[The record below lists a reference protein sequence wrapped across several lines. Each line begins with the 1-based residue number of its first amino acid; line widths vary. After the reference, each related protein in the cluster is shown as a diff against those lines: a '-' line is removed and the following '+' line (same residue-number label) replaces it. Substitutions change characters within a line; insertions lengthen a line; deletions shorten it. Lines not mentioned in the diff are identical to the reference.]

1 VASDIELGPTTTIS
15 FDHSYEMSDI
25 DSDDAQTTVDSQ
37 VALQGW
43 FGPQISLVIDYQ
55 AEDTTVAERGFE
67 RNGLSYDLTVSHQLF
82 DRALDLSI
90 AWGED
95 LRWDDGRPLRRKTQL
110 STSVSL
116 EVVPDLNTSFSWQ
129 RPVRITETG
138 ATGSEH
144 WTWGTQASF
153 DVLGMGVSGTY
164 ELDSSRSLSAT
175 AASFV
180 HKATLGVSTTAFDL
194 GAWTV
199 APTFNLDG
207 GHEKGATALSGRLSV
222 RVGADEWTTRTVA
235 SIDVSGLGTAVER
248 WSEKLTSTASYT
260 GILGLRPS
268 LSYTGARSVTQVEGQ
283 GSKASMTHSVNGR
296 LTWSGADGSSESL
309 AITGRFQDSGS
320 MNMTLDNSYSQDVT
334 SVLAA
339 WIPALRDAGAAGTPA
354 VLLRAD
360 LAGDWRRE
368 SAKDS
373 ANWQV
378 GVSTDVML
386 SSTWS
391 LSLGLAYR
399 GGIRT
404 SVDAFHGLIAEL
416 TVAVDF

>member
-1 VASDIELGPTTTIS
+1 
-15 FDHSYEMSDI
+15 M
-25 DSDDAQTTVDSQ
+25 
-37 VALQGW
+37 
-43 FGPQISLVIDYQ
+43 
-55 AEDTTVAERGFE
+55 
-67 RNGLSYDLTVSHQLF
+67 
-82 DRALDLSI
+82 
-90 AWGED
+90 
-95 LRWDDGRPLRRKTQL
+95 
-110 STSVSL
+110 
-116 EVVPDLNTSFSWQ
+116 
-129 RPVRITETG
+129 
-138 ATGSEH
+138 
-144 WTWGTQASF
+144 
-153 DVLGMGVSGTY
+153 
-164 ELDSSRSLSAT
+164 
-175 AASFV
+175 
-180 HKATLGVSTTAFDL
+180 
-194 GAWTV
+194 
-199 APTFNLDG
+199 
-207 GHEKGATALSGRLSV
+207 SGRLSV

-235 SIDVSGLGTAVER
+235 SMDVSGLGTAVER
-248 WSEKLTSTASYT
+248 WSEKLTSTVSYS
-260 GILGLRPS
+260 GIVGLRPS
-268 LSYTGARSVTQVEGQ
+268 LSYTGARSVTRVEGQ

-354 VLLRAD
+354 VVLRAD

-399 GGIRT
+399 GGIKT
-404 SVDAFHGLIAEL
+404 SVDAFHGLVAEL